1 MNNHTSRWSVIFH
14 YGLTQ
19 GTTLWVI
26 QAIKIERM
34 ERYSEKISPK
44 RRDET
49 FTVPGRHGNLTTTDG
64 AFDSYIRSAEFI
76 VKDEKRIDEICA
88 HFKGSGW
95 LIFSSEPD
103 RKYKARVANQ
113 IEFSH
118 IIWRF
123 KRFVVEFEVQPFG
136 YDVFEQTI
144 TKTAPFSLFNIGTF
158 ESEPIIT
165 IFGNGNITL
174 YVNSQNN
181 FLKEITDK
189 IIIDSEMKN
198 TYNNSISLN
207 YKMSGDFPTLS
218 LGENH
223 ISWIGDVKEVEIQPN
238 WRFL

>member
-1 MNNHTSRWSVIFH
+1 MLLNYCIFKDIDSREL
-14 YGLTQ
+14 GLF
-19 GTTLWVI
+19 
-26 QAIKIERM
+26 M
-34 ERYSEKISPK
+34 ERCPEKISPK
-44 RRDET
+44 RRDDT

-64 AFDSYIRSAEFI
+64 AFDTYIRSAEFI
-76 VKDEKRIDEICA
+76 VKDEKRLDEICA

-95 LIFSSEPD
+95 LIFSNEPD
-103 RKYKARVANQ
+103 RKFKARVANQ

-118 IIWRF
+118 VIRHF

-158 ESEPIIT
+158 EAEPIIT

-174 YVNSQNN
+174 YVNSQKI

-198 TYNNSISLN
+198 AYNNSVSLN
-207 YKMSGDFPTLS
+207 YKMNGDFPTLS
-218 LGENH
+218 LGENN
-223 ISWIGDVKEVEIQPN
+223 ISWIGNVTKLEIQPN

>member
-1 MNNHTSRWSVIFH
+1 
-14 YGLTQ
+14 
-19 GTTLWVI
+19 
-26 QAIKIERM
+26 M
-34 ERYSEKISPK
+34 ERCPEKISPK

-76 VKDEKRIDEICA
+76 VKDEKRIDEICT
-88 HFKGSGW
+88 HFKDSGW

-113 IEFSH
+113 IEFSRVIRH
-118 IIWRF
+118 L

-136 YDVFEQTI
+136 YDIFEQTI
-144 TKTAPFSLFNIGTF
+144 TKTVPFRLFNIGTF
-158 ESEPIIT
+158 ESEPTIT

-174 YVNSQNN
+174 YVNNQNV

-223 ISWIGDVKEVEIQPN
+223 ISWIGDVKKVEIAPN

>member
-1 MNNHTSRWSVIFH
+1 MLLNYCIFKDIDSREL
-14 YGLTQ
+14 GLF
-19 GTTLWVI
+19 
-26 QAIKIERM
+26 M
-34 ERYSEKISPK
+34 ERCPEKISPK

-118 IIWRF
+118 VIRHF

-136 YDVFEQTI
+136 YDIFEQTI

-174 YVNSQNN
+174 YVNNKSIY
-181 FLKEITDK
+181 LKEITDK

-198 TYNNSISLN
+198 AYNNSVSLN
-207 YKMSGDFPTLS
+207 YKMSGDFPALS
-218 LGENH
+218 LGENN
-223 ISWIGDVKEVEIQPN
+223 ISWIGNVTKLEIQPN
-238 WRFL
+238 WRWL

>member
-1 MNNHTSRWSVIFH
+1 MLLNYCIFKDIDSREL
-14 YGLTQ
+14 GLF
-19 GTTLWVI
+19 
-26 QAIKIERM
+26 M
-34 ERYSEKISPK
+34 ERCPEKISPK
-44 RRDET
+44 RRDDT

-64 AFDSYIRSAEFI
+64 AFDTYIRSAEFI
-76 VKDEKRIDEICA
+76 VKDENRIDEICA

-118 IIWRF
+118 VIRHF

-144 TKTAPFSLFNIGTF
+144 TKNVPFKLFNIGTF

-165 IFGNGNITL
+165 IFGNGNTTL
-174 YVNSQNN
+174 YVNSQKIS
-181 FLKEITDK
+181 LKEITDK

-198 TYNNSISLN
+198 TYHNSVSLN
-207 YKMSGDFPTLS
+207 YKMSGDFPVLS
-218 LGENH
+218 LGENN
-223 ISWIGDVKEVEIQPN
+223 ISWVGNITKLEIQPN
-238 WRFL
+238 WRWL

>member
-1 MNNHTSRWSVIFH
+1 
-14 YGLTQ
+14 
-19 GTTLWVI
+19 
-26 QAIKIERM
+26 M
-34 ERYSEKISPK
+34 ERCPEKISPK

-76 VKDEKRIDEICA
+76 VKDEKRIDEIFA

-118 IIWRF
+118 VIRHF

-158 ESEPIIT
+158 EAEPITT

-174 YVNSQNN
+174 YVNNKSIY
-181 FLKEITDK
+181 LKEITDK

-198 TYNNSISLN
+198 AYNNSVSLN
-207 YKMSGDFPTLS
+207 YKMNGDFPTLS
-218 LGENH
+218 LGENN
-223 ISWIGDVKEVEIQPN
+223 ISWIGNVTKLEIQPN
-238 WRFL
+238 WRYV

>member
-1 MNNHTSRWSVIFH
+1 MTGLNYCIFKDIDSREL
-14 YGLTQ
+14 GLF
-19 GTTLWVI
+19 
-26 QAIKIERM
+26 M
-34 ERYSEKISPK
+34 ERCPEKISPQ

-76 VKDEKRIDEICA
+76 VKDGKRIDEICS

-95 LIFSSEPD
+95 LIFSNEPD
-103 RKYKARVANQ
+103 RKFKARVANQ

-118 IIWRF
+118 VIRHF

-136 YDVFEQTI
+136 YDIFEQMI
-144 TKTAPFSLFNIGTF
+144 TKTAPFKLFNIGTF

-174 YVNSQNN
+174 YVNNKSIY
-181 FLKEITDK
+181 LKEITDK

-198 TYNNSISLN
+198 AYNNSVSLN
-207 YKMSGDFPTLS
+207 YKMSGDFPVLS
-218 LGENH
+218 LGENN
-223 ISWIGDVKEVEIQPN
+223 ISWVGNITKLEIQPN
-238 WRFL
+238 WRWL

>member
-1 MNNHTSRWSVIFH
+1 
-14 YGLTQ
+14 
-19 GTTLWVI
+19 
-26 QAIKIERM
+26 M
-34 ERYSEKISPK
+34 ERCPEKISPK

-95 LIFSSEPD
+95 LIFSNEPD

-118 IIWRF
+118 VIRHF

-144 TKTAPFSLFNIGTF
+144 TKTVPFSIFNIGTF
-158 ESEPIIT
+158 EAEPIIT

-174 YVNSQNN
+174 YVNSQSIS
-181 FLKEITDK
+181 LKEITDN
-189 IIIDSEMKN
+189 IIVVSEMKN
-198 TYNNSISLN
+198 AYNNSVSLN
-207 YKMSGDFPTLS
+207 YKMSGDFPVLS
-218 LGENH
+218 LGENNRPLAK
-223 ISWIGDVKEVEIQPN
+223 INI
-238 WRFL
+238 

>member
-1 MNNHTSRWSVIFH
+1 MNYCIFKDIDSREL
-14 YGLTQ
+14 GLF
-19 GTTLWVI
+19 
-26 QAIKIERM
+26 M
-34 ERYSEKISPK
+34 ERCPEKISPK

-76 VKDEKRIDEICA
+76 VKDEKRLDEICA

-95 LIFSSEPD
+95 LILSNEPD
-103 RKYKARVANQ
+103 RKFKARVANQ

-118 IIWRF
+118 VIRHF

-144 TKTAPFSLFNIGTF
+144 TKTAPVSLFNIGNF
-158 ESEPIIT
+158 EAEPIIT
-165 IFGNGNITL
+165 LFGNGNITL
-174 YVNSQNN
+174 YVNNKSIY
-181 FLKEITDK
+181 LKEITDK

-198 TYNNSISLN
+198 AYNNSVSLN
-207 YKMSGDFPTLS
+207 YKMNGDFPTLS
-218 LGENH
+218 LGENN
-223 ISWIGDVKEVEIQPN
+223 ISWIGNVTKLEIQPN

>member
-1 MNNHTSRWSVIFH
+1 MRGLNYCIFKDIDSREL
-14 YGLTQ
+14 GLF
-19 GTTLWVI
+19 
-26 QAIKIERM
+26 M
-34 ERYSEKISPK
+34 ERCPEKISPK

-95 LIFSSEPD
+95 LIFSNEPD

-118 IIWRF
+118 VIRHF

-165 IFGNGNITL
+165 LFGNGNITL
-174 YVNSQNN
+174 YVNNKSIY
-181 FLKEITDK
+181 LKEITDK

-198 TYNNSISLN
+198 AYHNSVSLN
-207 YKMSGDFPTLS
+207 YKMSGDFPILS
-218 LGENH
+218 VGENN
-223 ISWIGDVKEVEIQPN
+223 ISWIGDVIKLETQPN

>member
-1 MNNHTSRWSVIFH
+1 
-14 YGLTQ
+14 
-19 GTTLWVI
+19 
-26 QAIKIERM
+26 M

-198 TYNNSISLN
+198 IYNNSISLN